1 MEYILL
7 FIIITLI
14 IISIYYNIMIKKENK
29 IKNAFA
35 TLDVLYKKRYDLIPS
50 LISVIKRYTEYEN
63 DILKKIMY
71 LRNNNK
77 NDELNNNINEL
88 LILSENYPNMK
99 ENKKFL
105 SLQEK
110 LKIIEDEISAGRR
123 TYNAHVVNYNI
134 FISIIPNIFFA
145 KLLHFKK
152 YHLFKV
158 DNEKKDISDEK

>member
-99 ENKKFL
+99 ANKNFL
-105 SLQEK
+105 SLQDK